1 MNKAIWQPPT
11 RRAFVTMLGLGALA
25 LAVVEPRKAVHRVSS
40 ATDEPVRPMLWIGH
54 C

>member
-11 RRAFVTMLGLGALA
+11 RRAFVALLGLGAVA
-25 LAVVEPRKAVHRVSS
+25 IAVLKPKKPGNSQPT
-40 ATDEPVRPMLWIGH
+40 TDAPVQPMLWIGH